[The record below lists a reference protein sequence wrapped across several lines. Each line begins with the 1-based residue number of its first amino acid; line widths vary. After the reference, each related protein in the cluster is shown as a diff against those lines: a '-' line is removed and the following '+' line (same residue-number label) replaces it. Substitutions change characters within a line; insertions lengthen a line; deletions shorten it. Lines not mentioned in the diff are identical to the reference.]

1 MTKTSHRAR
10 ALVLL
15 PLLYGC
21 GADDPDT
28 GSGCVLGTQDGCS
41 AGQVCEEVE
50 GSAPACFAPVS
61 IEGRVVEAI
70 DPAVGIADA
79 DVVLR
84 DVSGEVISERTVSD
98 SDGRFELRLA
108 TVRHANGHPSL
119 PEFTLRA
126 SAAGFVTFPGGLR
139 LSLPI
144 DTTEPRQEA
153 GRWVVENESTNIALD
168 ALPGSAELGSV
179 SGTIHAAGA
188 AGTLVVAGTSSGIAG
203 PDGSYRVFNVAP
215 GAVEV
220 RGYKAGLALEP
231 ASASVVS
238 ARNTVADLG
247 PSATPLGRVQG
258 TLSFVNAGAKQ
269 TSVVLVVEET
279 FNGALLRGEVPI
291 GLRAPLVTGPYLFE
305 GVPAGNYVVL
315 AAFENDE
322 LVRDPD
328 TAIGGTAVQHVEVHS
343 QTVDVPGFKITGA
356 LRVVSPGA
364 SSVETIN
371 GTPEFV
377 WQDDSSE
384 DGYELTVLDGFGN
397 ELWKLLD
404 LPSVSGARDVAQT
417 YEGPELESGY
427 YQFRA
432 VSFRSPKGGERTYI
446 SATEDLSGVFVV
458 P

>member
-1 MTKTSHRAR
+1 MTKTFHPAR

-21 GADDPDT
+21 GADDRDS

-41 AGQVCEEVE
+41 GGQVCEEVE
-50 GSAPACFAPVS
+50 GSTPACFDPVS
-61 IEGRVVEAI
+61 IKGRVVEAI
-70 DPAVGIADA
+70 DPAVGIADS
-79 DVVLR
+79 DIVLR
-84 DVSGEVISERTVSD
+84 DASGEVISERAVSD
-98 SDGRFELRLA
+98 ADGRFELRLPA
-108 TVRHANGHPSL
+108 VRHADGHPTL

-144 DTTEPRQEA
+144 DTNEPRQEV
-153 GRWVVENESTNIALD
+153 GRWVVENESTNVALD
-168 ALPGSAELGSV
+168 ALPGSAEYGSV
-179 SGTIHAAGA
+179 SGTIRASGA
-188 AGTLVVAGTSSGIAG
+188 AGTLVVAGSSSGIAAS
-203 PDGSYRVFNVAP
+203 DGSYRVFNVAP

-231 ASASVVS
+231 ASVSVAS
-238 ARNTVADLG
+238 ARDSVADLG
-247 PSATPLGRVQG
+247 PSAAPLGRVQG
-258 TLSFVNAGAKQ
+258 SLNFVNAGAKQ

-291 GLRAPLVTGPYLFE
+291 GLRAPLVTGPYVFE

-328 TAIGGTAVQHVEVHS
+328 TAIGGTAVQHIEVNS
-343 QTVDVPGFKITGA
+343 ETVDVPGFKITGA

-364 SSVETIN
+364 SEVETIS

-377 WQDDSSE
+377 WADDSSE

-397 ELWKLLD
+397 ELWKRTD
-404 LPSVSGARDVAQT
+404 LPSVSGASEVSQV
-417 YEGPELESGY
+417 YEGPALESGY

-432 VSFRSPKGGERTYI
+432 VSFRSPKAGERTYI